1 MLNQAVLE
9 AMYSVP
15 YVETYLD
22 IVENLPDEIQR
33 YLTKIRELDVLYQ
46 SYMKE
51 IENIASQTAN
61 KVDQFLRKRNLLK
74 VQVALIAA
82 QEIGDEKLSIMQQV
96 QDIIEGK
103 TRQIDGIFYNLPS
116 VTGRREDTADGSS
129 KHDEGSVAE
138 KTHPETPVAPKKR
151 QRKKNADVDEM
162 IECGSTPVPRSS
174 ATIPV
179 KKPVSGGKKKKR
191 KTKQQRELEKEAS
204 PPPEEDLAIDP
215 NEPTYCLCNQ
225 VSFGQMV
232 MCDNDLCPHQWFHFS
247 CVAVTNTP
255 KGKWYCPNCRKARSN
270 AVRPKK
276 QLVERLEKYNKE
288 KQEKIGSLSKWE
300 RKKHKKDKKKKKKK
314 KNKHKS
320 KDKDDPKH

>member
-51 IENIASQTAN
+51 IENLATQNTN
-61 KVDQFLRKRNLLK
+61 KIDQFLRKRNLLR

-82 QEIGDEKLSIMQQV
+82 QEIGDEKLNIMQQV
-96 QDIIEGK
+96 QDVIEGK

-116 VTGRREDTADGSS
+116 VTSKREQEAVESNVR
-129 KHDEGSVAE
+129 HDEATTAE
-138 KTHPETPVAPKKR
+138 KTQQSDTPVAPKKR
-151 QRKKNADVDEM
+151 QRKKNETEIM
-162 IECGSTPVPRSS
+162 ECSSTPLPRSS
-174 ATIPV
+174 ATIV
-179 KKPVSGGKKKKR
+179 VTKKPATNTGGKKKKR
-191 KTKQQRELEKEAS
+191 KTKQQREIEKEAS
-204 PPPEEDLAIDP
+204 PPPDEDLAIDP

-288 KQEKIGSLSKWE
+288 KQEKIGSMSK
-300 RKKHKKDKKKKKKK
+300 
-314 KNKHKS
+314 
-320 KDKDDPKH
+320 

>member
-51 IENIASQTAN
+51 IEHIASQNGN
-61 KVDQFLRKRNLLK
+61 KIDQFSRKRNLLR

-96 QDIIEGK
+96 QDVIEGK

-116 VTGRREDTADGSS
+116 VTSRREQEAVETSV
-129 KHDEGSVAE
+129 KHDEAVSTE
-138 KTHPETPVAPKKR
+138 KTQQSETPVAPKKR
-151 QRKKNADVDEM
+151 QRKKNTEVDSEM
-162 IECGSTPVPRSS
+162 IECSSTPLPRSS
-174 ATIPV
+174 ATIAVV
-179 KKPVSGGKKKKR
+179 KKPSTQSGGKKKKR
-191 KTKQQRELEKEAS
+191 KTKQQRECEKEAT
-204 PPPEEDLAIDP
+204 PPPDEDLAIDP

-288 KQEKIGSLSKWE
+288 KQEKIGNMSK
-300 RKKHKKDKKKKKKK
+300 
-314 KNKHKS
+314 
-320 KDKDDPKH
+320 